1 MMKMPAL
8 WQRPGLQF
16 PRSFDTI
23 FFDVDGVLIETLA
36 SFHAT
41 DIAVAEYVVGTLRGL
56 DWGQSEHKPLVTPHD
71 VDAFKRAGG
80 FNNDWH
86 MSYLLVALFT
96 ARLRE
101 WRGTPL
107 AERSIEEWAALAR
120 SAGLQG
126 RGGLAWASSVIPA
139 SAWPDYQQ
147 VGDLYHEYYWG
158 AEELRKR
165 FGYEPRYLPAAP
177 GFVHNE
183 TLLYAPDFQARL
195 RAAGVHH
202 MGMITGRVG
211 PEVDSALE
219 RMEAYSHERW
229 WEVVISAD
237 ICAKPDPRA
246 LQMAI
251 DAVGARGGLFIGDTA
266 DDHDLVRRYQAE
278 KHADAPEWLA
288 AMLVQPGEAD
298 IYKERGADII
308 VRSVEDVLLWLPGRD
323 RITKFNNLSQTSSHA

>member
-1 MMKMPAL
+1 MTKTPAL
-8 WQRPGLQF
+8 WKRPGLQF
-16 PRSFDTI
+16 PHPFDTI

-56 DWGQSEHKPLVTPHD
+56 DWGQAAHRPLVTPRD

-80 FNNDWH
+80 FNNDWD
-86 MSYLLVALFT
+86 MSYLLASLFT

-120 SAGLQG
+120 SANLQG
-126 RGGLAWASSVIPA
+126 CGGMAWVTATIPA
-139 SAWPDYQQ
+139 SAWPDYHQ

-158 AEELRKR
+158 AAELRKR
-165 FGYEPRYLPAAP
+165 FGHEPRYLPEAP

-183 TLLYAPDFQARL
+183 TLLYAPDFPARL
-195 RAAGVHH
+195 RDAGIRH

-219 RMEAYSHERW
+219 RMEAHSHECW

-251 DAVGARGGLFIGDTA
+251 EAVGAHGGLFIGDTA
-266 DDHDLVRRYQAE
+266 DDHDLVCRYQAA
-278 KHADAPEWLA
+278 KPAGAPEMRA
-288 AMLVQPGEAD
+288 AMLVQPDEVD
-298 IYKERGADII
+298 IYKERGADLI
-308 VRSVEDVLLWLPGRD
+308 VRSVEDLLLCLP
-323 RITKFNNLSQTSSHA
+323 IPSPPPKI